1 MNTRTNRTNKKLIL
15 LCGLG
20 IALPAIQTH
29 AALFNIDFG
38 DGFGTPDATY
48 GAAIGQTGSWNTITS
63 AGPTALIDLGGNATT
78 ASVSCIA
85 EHYDGFFGSGGIN
98 DRLAADNFYST
109 APGSWKVSITGLENG
124 TYNVSYYAPIH
135 PSVDTGNFT
144 INSTSVSSIPGSVD
158 GALMPGVSW
167 DVLHNVAV
175 TDGTMTLSYIGG
187 GVEYNGLAGMQIS
200 AVPEPASY
208 ALAFG
213 AMCGIAALIRRR
225 TFSH

>member
-20 IALPAIQTH
+20 IALPTIQTH
-29 AALFNIDFG
+29 AALLNIDFG
-38 DGFGTPDATY
+38 DASGTPDATY

-63 AGPTALIDLGGNATT
+63 AGPTALFDLSGNATT

-85 EHYDGFFGSGGIN
+85 GDFGGLYGTSGIN
-98 DRLAADNFYST
+98 ERLVDDNFYT
-109 APGSWKVSITGLENG
+109 PAPGSWQVSITGLENG
-124 TYNVSYYAPIH
+124 TYNVSYYAPTH
-135 PSVDTGNFT
+135 PDVDTGNFT
-144 INSTSVSSIPGSVD
+144 INSSSVSSIPGSVD
-158 GALMPGVSW
+158 GSLIPGVSW
-167 DVLHNVAV
+167 DVIHNVAV

-187 GVEYNGLAGMQIS
+187 GGEYNGLAGMQIS

>member
-20 IALPAIQTH
+20 MALPAMQTH

-38 DGFGTPDATY
+38 DVRGTPDATY

-63 AGPTALIDLGGNATT
+63 AGPTALFELSGSATT

-85 EHYDGFFGSGGIN
+85 EDYGGYYGSNGIN
-98 DRLAADNFYST
+98 ERLVDDNFYTT
-109 APGSWKVSITGLENG
+109 APGAWNVSITGLENG
-124 TYNVSYYAPIH
+124 TYNVSYYAPNNI
-135 PSVDTGNFT
+135 SVGTGNFT
-144 INSTSVSSIPGSVD
+144 INSTSVSSIPGSYD
-158 GALMPGVSW
+158 GALIQGVSW
-167 DVLHNVAV
+167 DIVHNVAV
-175 TDGTMTLSYIGG
+175 TDGTMTLTYIGG
-187 GVEYNGLAGMQIS
+187 GGAYNGLAGMQIS
-200 AVPEPASY
+200 AVPESASY

>member
-20 IALPAIQTH
+20 IALLANQAH

-38 DGFGTPDATY
+38 DASGTPDATY

-63 AGPTALIDLGGNATT
+63 AGPTALFDLSGNATT

-85 EHYDGFFGSGGIN
+85 ENYGGFYGTSGIN
-98 DRLAADNFYST
+98 ERLADDNFFSM

-135 PSVDTGNFT
+135 PSVDIGNFT
-144 INSTSVSSIPGSVD
+144 INSTSVSSIPGSID
-158 GALMPGVSW
+158 GSLVPGVSW
-167 DVLHNVAV
+167 DVIHNVAV
-175 TDGTMTLSYIGG
+175 TDGTMTLSYTGG
-187 GVEYNGLAGMQIS
+187 GGEYNGLAGMQIS

-208 ALAFG
+208 AVAFG
-213 AMCGIAALIRRR
+213 AMCGIAALRRRR
-225 TFSH
+225 TYSH